1 LQTVGHT
8 GRRWGGALISIWSH
22 RQIIRAFVIREIAGR
37 YRGSFGG
44 LLWSLINPLL
54 MLTIYTFVFA
64 VVFKAR
70 WSSSQSESGAGFA
83 VILFVGLIVHGLFS
97 ECLLR
102 APRTI
107 IDNTNFVKKLIFP
120 LEVLP
125 IITLGVAL
133 FHAGVSIL
141 VLFAAMMF
149 SGTPLHVTAFLLP
162 LVLLPLI
169 ALTLGL
175 SWFVAALGV
184 YIRDIGQLIGLA
196 MTIILFLSP
205 VFYPISSLPEP
216 YRSLVLLN
224 PLTLPIEQ
232 SRNILIWGRLP
243 DWTALA
249 GYYVIALAV
258 ASFGYWWF
266 QKSRRGFADVL

>member
-1 LQTVGHT
+1 MKTVGRI
-8 GRRWGGALISIWSH
+8 GRRWSGALLSILSH
-22 RQIIRAFVIREIAGR
+22 RQIIRAFVIRDIAGR

-54 MLTIYTFVFA
+54 MLAIYTFVFA

-83 VILFVGLIVHGLFS
+83 VVLFVGLIVHGLFA

-102 APRTI
+102 APRVI
-107 IDNTNFVKKLIFP
+107 VENTNLVKKVIFP

-133 FHAGVSIL
+133 FHAGVSLI
-141 VLFAAMMF
+141 VLFAAMIF
-149 SGTPLHVTAFLLP
+149 SGTPLHATALLLP
-162 LVLLPLI
+162 AVLIPLI
-169 ALTLGL
+169 LLTLGL

-184 YIRDIGQLIGLA
+184 YIRDIGQLIGLVTT
-196 MTIILFLSP
+196 MLLFLSP
-205 VFYPISSLPEP
+205 VFYPIASLPEP
-216 YRSLVLLN
+216 YQGLVLLN

-232 SRNILIWGRLP
+232 SRDVLIWGRLP
-243 DWTALA
+243 NWTPLA
-249 GYYVIALAV
+249 GYYVLSLLIASL
-258 ASFGYWWF
+258 GYWWF
-266 QKSRRGFADVL
+266 QKSRKGFADVL